1 MPYIPMRPQQFIS
14 MIDLFLFFLIK
25 HVLARVCILLE
36 QDIFVNIP
44 FYLFSYENT
53 WTEHTGDVSQVLD
66 HHPRL
71 WPSGGVMVGPPLRRW
86 PTITPLGQRLEC
98 LPRMQ

>member
-1 MPYIPMRPQQFIS
+1 MASIVQVYRFVLYLLIRYLSIYHKNIMPYIPMRPQQFIS
-14 MIDLFLFFLIK
+14 MIDLFFFFLIK

-53 WTEHTGDVSQVLD
+53 
-66 HHPRL
+66 
-71 WPSGGVMVGPPLRRW
+71 
-86 PTITPLGQRLEC
+86 
-98 LPRMQ
+98 